1 MAAPSF
7 LTTLRTWL
15 RLTTKDR
22 CTLANCEGSSRDR
35 MPESVSLI
43 SCGGASM
50 NMHLI
55 AIGGYE
61 HDTLGRD
68 LRLTGALHVK
78 RG

>member
-1 MAAPSF
+1 
-7 LTTLRTWL
+7 
-15 RLTTKDR
+15 
-22 CTLANCEGSSRDR
+22 